1 VKFKMIWVHKHFFQS
16 KIVLDILKGVED
28 VDKAKEK
35 EEIDLE
41 EEVVT
46 ASTGQPIDRMKQT
59 SQSITLTM
67 TI

>member
-1 VKFKMIWVHKHFFQS
+1 MI
-16 KIVLDILKGVED
+16 LDILKGVED
-28 VDKAKEK
+28 VDKAKEE

-46 ASTGQPIDRMKQT
+46 TSTGQPIDRMKQT
-59 SQSITLTM
+59 GQLITLTR

>member
-16 KIVLDILKGVED
+16 KMVLDILKGVED
-28 VDKAKEK
+28 VDKAKEE

-41 EEVVT
+41 EEVMT

-59 SQSITLTM
+59 SRSITLTM